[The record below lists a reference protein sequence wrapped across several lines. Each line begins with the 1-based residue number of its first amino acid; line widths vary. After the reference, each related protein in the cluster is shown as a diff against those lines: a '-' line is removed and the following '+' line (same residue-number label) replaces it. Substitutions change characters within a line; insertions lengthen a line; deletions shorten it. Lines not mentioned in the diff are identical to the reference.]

1 MKTQLLHF
9 IDTLALYDYLLFG
22 GILFFFFLFLILAVL
37 LHHKLTLAITLV
49 LTAFLLLIG
58 GPFGGYMLL
67 HKYLYKHTITLSTV
81 QDLEYTEALVLKG
94 DINNTSQQTFKECT
108 LYFGVSKVSSIKIL
122 NDKIYP
128 YLPFRRQTLTLTQ
141 PVKPNSGETF
151 KLLIEPFSYPKKFSV
166 TAWGICR

>member
-37 LHHKLTLAITLV
+37 FHHKLTLAITLI
-49 LTAFLLLIG
+49 LSAFILLLV
-58 GPFGGYMLL
+58 GPLGGYMVL
-67 HKYLYKHTITLSTV
+67 HKTLYKHTITLTTV
-81 QDLEYTEALVLKG
+81 QDLEFTEALLIKG

-108 LYFGVSKVSSIKIL
+108 LYFGVSKTSSIKIL
-122 NDKIYP
+122 NNKVYP
-128 YLPFRRQTLTLTQ
+128 YLPFRRQTLTLKQ
-141 PVKPNSGETF
+141 PLKPNSGETF

-166 TAWGICR
+166 TAWGVCK